1 MDPLQQNAPKE
12 IVQRVEAIERR
23 VGGLEVEMSKVP
35 PVLALLFGFAKRGG
49 SFGEAGGT
57 PLPIG
62 PAWANGSG
70 ECASLDTGGGT
81 KARRDRPGTTE
92 VGWTG

>member
-1 MDPLQQNAPKE
+1 M
-12 IVQRVEAIERR
+12 QRVEAIERR

-62 PAWANGSG
+62 PAWEN
-70 ECASLDTGGGT
+70 
-81 KARRDRPGTTE
+81 
-92 VGWTG
+92 